1 MIIVRFLLFA
11 LVESMTDIDFKCPEN
26 GFVTTAESHRNLV
39 KSNLST
45 ETLSTKPDLTKD
57 EEKIISEILNSENSH
72 SEINYEHST
81 FTTFVAIPKA
91 RRAFISKPAVNKLS
105 EADKTIINKIVK

>member
-1 MIIVRFLLFA
+1 MDL
-11 LVESMTDIDFKCPEN
+11 
-26 GFVTTAESHRNLV
+26 GFRNHKKTLSEVLVTTAESHRNLV

-45 ETLSTKPDLTKD
+45 ETLSAKPDLTKD
-57 EEKIISEILNSENSH
+57 EEKIISEILNSEDSQ
-72 SEINYEHST
+72 SEINYEHARNLT

-105 EADKTIINKIVK
+105 EADETIINKIFK